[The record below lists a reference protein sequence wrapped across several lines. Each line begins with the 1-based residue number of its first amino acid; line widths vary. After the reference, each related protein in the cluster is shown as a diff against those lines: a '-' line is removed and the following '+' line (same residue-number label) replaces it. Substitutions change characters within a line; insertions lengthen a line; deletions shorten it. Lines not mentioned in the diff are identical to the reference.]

1 MKPVRL
7 AAAATTILPRWG
19 LISLCLLYMVPGILR
34 RDPWRTDDAAG
45 FGIMWTMAHGS
56 LSDWL
61 APNIAGLAMP
71 QEGPL
76 AFWLGAILIKLFG
89 WLTGDALAA
98 RFSTLLFFAIGAVA
112 IWRTV
117 YVLGRRQEAQPLK
130 LAFGGQPAPRDY
142 GRTLADGALL
152 IYIAC
157 LGLLLRSHETAAPA
171 LQVSL
176 VAASLYAGTCLFDAK
191 TWRSAIG
198 LGFSLGCLVLTR
210 GWIVPVAL
218 YASLIVL
225 AFWRERQLVSKLLLS
240 LLIAGL
246 LPLCWIMLHEW
257 QQPAPGFIAEWL
269 QWHQTQIA
277 KTGLHTFAL
286 LTKSLIWFAWP
297 AWPIAFWA
305 MYAWRRQHVLHIQLP
320 AIALFGVLIT
330 CVFSNLAGNA
340 DLLPLLPPLV
350 MLAAFGLPTF
360 KRGGINA
367 IDWFS
372 VMTLTAI
379 AAFIWLG
386 WIAKQ
391 TGWPAQLA
399 KNAFRLAPGFK
410 PEFNFLAFAVALAAT
425 IGWGLLLQWRLA
437 RKPPVLWR
445 AVVLST
451 GGVVLCWLLL
461 MTLWL
466 PWLNYGKSYATVA
479 EQIQS
484 TLPVN
489 YDCVTADGIGPAQ
502 RASFAYLGEVK
513 FAKKN
518 QKHCDYLLVQDNDV
532 RHKHSD
538 AIKKISADYTLLWQ
552 GRRASDR
559 DESFRLFA
567 RKSP

>member
-1 MKPVRL
+1 
-7 AAAATTILPRWG
+7 
-19 LISLCLLYMVPGILR
+19 
-34 RDPWRTDDAAG
+34 
-45 FGIMWTMAHGS
+45 
-56 LSDWL
+56 
-61 APNIAGLAMP
+61 
-71 QEGPL
+71 
-76 AFWLGAILIKLFG
+76 
-89 WLTGDALAA
+89 
-98 RFSTLLFFAIGAVA
+98 
-112 IWRTV
+112 
-117 YVLGRRQEAQPLK
+117 
-130 LAFGGQPAPRDY
+130 
-142 GRTLADGALL
+142 
-152 IYIAC
+152 
-157 LGLLLRSHETAAPA
+157 
-171 LQVSL
+171 
-176 VAASLYAGTCLFDAK
+176 
-191 TWRSAIG
+191 
-198 LGFSLGCLVLTR
+198 
-210 GWIVPVAL
+210 
-218 YASLIVL
+218 
-225 AFWRERQLVSKLLLS
+225 
-240 LLIAGL
+240 
-246 LPLCWIMLHEW
+246 MLHEW

-269 QWHQTQIA
+269 QWNDAHLA
-277 KTGLHTFAL
+277 KAEPHTFSML
-286 LTKSLIWFAWP
+286 MKSLIWFAWP

-305 MYAWRRQHVLHIQLP
+305 IYAWRRQHVLHIQLP
-320 AIALFGVLIT
+320 TIALLAVLVT
-330 CVFSNLAGNA
+330 CIFSHLAGNA
-340 DLLPLLPPLV
+340 DLLTLLPPLV

-410 PEFNFLAFAVALAAT
+410 PEFNFFAFAIALAAT
-425 IGWGLLLQWRLA
+425 LGWGLLLQWRLS

-484 TLPVN
+484 TLPAN

-502 RASFAYLGEVK
+502 RASFAYLGSVK
-513 FAKKN
+513 FATKN
-518 QKHCDYLLVQDNDV
+518 QTRCDYLLVQDDDV
-532 RHKHSD
+532 RHKHSE
-538 AIKKISADYTLLWQ
+538 AIKKISADYKLLWQ

-559 DESFRLFA
+559 DESFRLFI